1 MFENV
6 VDLGLKFKRKRT
18 VRKNTVRLI
27 VHNVGGEM
35 SVQAIHDMHNND
47 KKSNYN
53 GIAYNG
59 YVDLDGSCYWGR
71 GLEYQGGATL
81 ESLGLNPTSFHLVAN
96 GDYNSRTSMPE
107 AQKNA
112 FIQFAR
118 DVCDYYGI
126 SDIKGHREVGDTDCP
141 GRYFPLD
148 EIRNAILAKEE
159 PKPMP
164 NRSEVEK
171 YVDRLYRKVLNR
183 EPDAGR
189 QAHISAL
196 MNRTLTPTQVAYNFY
211 FSEEAL
217 RHREA
222 NEKFIPE
229 LYRGMMGREPSAAE
243 VESWAKR
250 IYKDMSREDL
260 FCAFAGSDE
269 FKAVEKGMGF

>member
-18 VRKNTVRLI
+18 VRKNTIRLI

-96 GDYNSRTSMPE
+96 GDYNTRTSMPE

-112 FIQFAR
+112 FIKFAR
-118 DVCDYYGI
+118 DVCEYYGI

-159 PKPMP
+159 AMP
-164 NRSEVEK
+164 NRTEVEK
-171 YVDRLYRKVLNR
+171 YVDRMYRLVLDR
-183 EPDAGR
+183 EPDESGR
-189 QAHISAL
+189 AYYIDEL
-196 MNRTLTPTQVAYNFY
+196 MNRRMNPVQVAYNFY
-211 FSEEAL
+211 FSTEEL
-217 RHREA
+217 KHREA
-222 NEKFIPE
+222 NEEFICE
-229 LYRGMMGREPSAAE
+229 LYRGLLGREADTAGKE
-243 VESWAKR
+243 NWMER
-250 IYKDMSREDL
+250 IYKDMSREAL
-260 FCAFAGSDE
+260 FNAFVGSEE
-269 FKAVEKGMGF
+269 FKTTENIIGF